1 MLATKNA
8 DICSKCLVTEP
19 WVRSFISPRLVSQL
33 SIINH
38 QLQLELSCCCRRRGN
53 RRRDPG
59 GRALSPSDAME
70 NEENQPTNKCNQTA
84 GDRDEHETTHH
95 TEGIK
100 ELAVIVSV
108 DDTRMRR
115 AFIHLAPVRICDR
128 RAQHHGS
135 YGRKRERH
143 DDEKRQEVPQPW
155 KSFIW
160 LAVHHRDSKS

>member
-1 MLATKNA
+1 MLAAKNA

-38 QLQLELSCCCRRRGN
+38 QLPLELSCCGRPRGN

-84 GDRDEHETTHH
+84 GNSDEHEPTHH

-108 DDTRMRR
+108 DDTRMHR
-115 AFIHLAPVRICDR
+115 AFVHFAPVRVRDR
-128 RAQHHGS
+128 GARDHGS

-143 DDEKRQEVPQPW
+143 DN
-155 KSFIW
+155 
-160 LAVHHRDSKS
+160 